1 VRADRRSRTGAYR
14 KRGRA
19 AHGNLGRET
28 SAAPNQVS
36 HPRIKPR
43 ALKSGDTVGVVSPSA
58 AIDRE
63 YLERGVA
70 ALKTMGFRVKVSR
83 HALDREAIMAGPD
96 DVRARELQAF
106 FADPEVDA
114 IFAARGGYGAGRI
127 LPLLDFEA
135 IAHTPKVFMGFSDA
149 TFILNAL
156 VARAGMV
163 CFHGPMVAMD
173 FAHGLGRAS
182 LDHLRR
188 LLAGEA
194 VGFELPARAALK
206 AGVAEGEVVG
216 GCLSM
221 VASAIGT
228 PYAPPFDGAILFLE
242 DTGEKAY
249 RIDRMLVQLGQAGV
263 FARVAAVV
271 FGALRP
277 PDGSE
282 AEHRLIGECVAEQA
296 ARLDCPVLS
305 GIEAGHGSANF
316 TIPLGVRARVD
327 AAARRITFLEPAVAV

>member
-1 VRADRRSRTGAYR
+1 
-14 KRGRA
+14 
-19 AHGNLGRET
+19 
-28 SAAPNQVS
+28 VS
-36 HPRIKPR
+36 QPRIKPR
-43 ALKSGDTVGVVSPSA
+43 ALKPGDTIGVVSPAS

-63 YLERGVA
+63 HLERGVA
-70 ALKTMGFRVKVSR
+70 SLKGLGFRVKVSR
-83 HALDREAIMAGPD
+83 HALDRDGIVAGPD
-96 DVRARELQAF
+96 AARASELQAF
-106 FADPEVDA
+106 FADPELAA
-114 IFAARGGYGAGRI
+114 IFATRGGYGAGRI
-127 LPLLDFEA
+127 LPLLDFDA
-135 IAHTPKVFMGFSDA
+135 IARTPKVFMGFSDA

-156 VARAGMV
+156 VGRSSMV

-173 FAHGLGRAS
+173 FARGLSEAS

-188 LLAGEA
+188 LLAGEM
-194 VGFELPARAALK
+194 GSFELPARAALK

-221 VASAIGT
+221 VAATLGT

-263 FARVAAVV
+263 LGQVAAVV
-271 FGALRP
+271 FGALRA

-282 AEHRLIGECVAEQA
+282 AEHRLIGECIAEQA

-316 TIPLGVRARVD
+316 TIPFGVRARVD
-327 AAARRITFLEPAVAV
+327 TAARTLGFLEPAVAA

>member
-1 VRADRRSRTGAYR
+1 MNVG
-14 KRGRA
+14 K
-19 AHGNLGRET
+19 
-28 SAAPNQVS
+28 PVS
-36 HPRIKPR
+36 QPRIKPR
-43 ALKSGDTVGVVSPSA
+43 ALKPGDTIGVVSPAS

-63 YLERGVA
+63 HLERGVA
-70 ALKTMGFRVKVSR
+70 ALKSMGFRVKVSR
-83 HALDREAIMAGPD
+83 HALDRDGIVAGPD
-96 DVRARELQAF
+96 TARASELQAF

-127 LPLLDFEA
+127 LPMLDFDA
-135 IAHTPKVFMGFSDA
+135 IARTPKVFMGFSDA

-156 VARAGMV
+156 VGRASMV

-173 FAHGLGRAS
+173 FARGLGESS

-188 LLAGEA
+188 LLAGEM
-194 VGFELPARAALK
+194 GSFELPARAALK

-221 VASAIGT
+221 VAATLGT

-263 FARVAAVV
+263 LGRVAAVV
-271 FGALRP
+271 FGALRAP
-277 PDGSE
+277 AGSE
-282 AEHRLIGECVAEQA
+282 AEHRLISECIAEQA

-305 GIEAGHGSANF
+305 GIEVGHGSANF
-316 TIPLGVRARVD
+316 TIPFGVRARVD
-327 AAARRITFLEPAVAV
+327 TAARTLGFLEPAVAA

>member
-1 VRADRRSRTGAYR
+1 
-14 KRGRA
+14 
-19 AHGNLGRET
+19 
-28 SAAPNQVS
+28 VS
-36 HPRIKPR
+36 QPRIKPR
-43 ALKSGDTVGVVSPSA
+43 PLKPGDTIGVVSPAS

-63 YLERGVA
+63 HLERGVA
-70 ALKTMGFRVKVSR
+70 ALKALGFRVKVSR
-83 HALDREAIMAGPD
+83 HALDRDGIVAGPD
-96 DVRARELQAF
+96 TARASELQAF
-106 FADPEVDA
+106 FADPDVDA

-127 LPLLDFEA
+127 LPMLDFDA
-135 IAHTPKVFMGFSDA
+135 IARTPKVFMGFSDA

-156 VARAGMV
+156 VGRASMV

-173 FAHGLGRAS
+173 FARGLSEAS

-188 LLAGEA
+188 LLAGEM
-194 VGFELPARAALK
+194 GSFELPARAALK

-221 VASAIGT
+221 VAATLGT

-263 FARVAAVV
+263 LGQVAAVV
-271 FGALRP
+271 FGALRA

-282 AEHRLIGECVAEQA
+282 AEHRLIGECIAEQA

-316 TIPLGVRARVD
+316 TIPFGVRARVD
-327 AAARRITFLEPAVAV
+327 TAARTLGFLEPAVAA

>member
-1 VRADRRSRTGAYR
+1 
-14 KRGRA
+14 
-19 AHGNLGRET
+19 
-28 SAAPNQVS
+28 VS
-36 HPRIKPR
+36 QPRIKPR
-43 ALKSGDTVGVVSPSA
+43 ALKPGDTIGVVSPAS

-63 YLERGVA
+63 HLERGVA
-70 ALKTMGFRVKVSR
+70 SLKGLGFRVKVSR
-83 HALDREAIMAGPD
+83 HALDRDGIVAGPD
-96 DVRARELQAF
+96 ATRASELQAF
-106 FADPEVDA
+106 FADPELAA
-114 IFAARGGYGAGRI
+114 IFATRGGYGAGRI
-127 LPLLDFEA
+127 LPLLDFDA
-135 IAHTPKVFMGFSDA
+135 IARTPKVFMGFSDA

-156 VARAGMV
+156 VGRASMV

-173 FAHGLGRAS
+173 FARGLSESS
-182 LDHLRR
+182 LDHIRR
-188 LLAGEA
+188 LLAGE
-194 VGFELPARAALK
+194 VGSFELPARAALK

-221 VASAIGT
+221 VAATLGT

-263 FARVAAVV
+263 LGQVAAVV
-271 FGALRP
+271 FGALRA

-282 AEHRLIGECVAEQA
+282 AEHRLIGECIAEQA

-316 TIPLGVRARVD
+316 TIPFGVRARVD
-327 AAARRITFLEPAVAV
+327 TAARTLGFLEPAVAA

>member
-1 VRADRRSRTGAYR
+1 
-14 KRGRA
+14 
-19 AHGNLGRET
+19 
-28 SAAPNQVS
+28 VS
-36 HPRIKPR
+36 QPKIKPR
-43 ALKSGDTVGVVSPSA
+43 ALKPGDTIGVVSA
-58 AIDRE
+58 ASPVDRE
-63 YLERGVA
+63 HLERGVA
-70 ALKTMGFRVKVSR
+70 ALKSLGFRVKVSR
-83 HALDREAIMAGPD
+83 HALDRGAIVAGFD
-96 DVRARELQAF
+96 AVRAAELQAF

-127 LPLLDFEA
+127 LPLLDFDA
-135 IAHTPKVFMGFSDA
+135 IARTPKVFMGFSDA
-149 TFILNAL
+149 TFILSAL
-156 VARAGMV
+156 LGRAGMV

-173 FAHGLGRAS
+173 FARGLGEAS
-182 LDHLRR
+182 VDHLRR
-188 LLAGEA
+188 LLAGETA
-194 VGFELPARAALK
+194 SFELPARAALR

-221 VASAIGT
+221 VAAAIGT

-249 RIDRMLVQLGQAGV
+249 RIDRMLVQLAQAGV
-263 FARVAAVV
+263 LERVAAVV

-282 AEHRLIGECVAEQA
+282 TELRLIGGCVAEQM

-327 AAARRITFLEPAVAV
+327 AAARRLSFLEPAVVV

>member
-1 VRADRRSRTGAYR
+1 
-14 KRGRA
+14 
-19 AHGNLGRET
+19 
-28 SAAPNQVS
+28 VS
-36 HPRIKPR
+36 PPRIKPR
-43 ALKSGDTVGVVSPSA
+43 ALKPGDTVGVVSPAA

-63 YLERGVA
+63 HLERGVT
-70 ALKTMGFRVKVSR
+70 ALERLGFRVKVSR
-83 HALDREAIMAGPD
+83 HAFDRAAIVAGSD
-96 DVRARELQAF
+96 EMRARELQAF

-127 LPLLDFEA
+127 LPLLDFAA
-135 IAHTPKVFMGFSDA
+135 IARTPKVFMGFSDA
-149 TFILNAL
+149 TFLLNAL
-156 VARAGMV
+156 VGRAGMV

-173 FAHGLGRAS
+173 FARGLREAS

-188 LLAGEA
+188 LLAGET
-194 VGFELPARAALK
+194 GSFELPARAALK
-206 AGVAEGEVVG
+206 GGVAEGEIVG
-216 GCLSM
+216 GCLSL
-221 VASAIGT
+221 VAAAIGT

-263 FARVAAVV
+263 LQRVAAVV

-282 AEHRLIGECVAEQA
+282 AEHRLISECVAEQA
-296 ARLDCPVLS
+296 ARLDCPVLA

-316 TIPLGVRARVD
+316 TIPFGVRARVD
-327 AAARRITFLEPAVAV
+327 TGARRLSFLEPAVVV

>member
-1 VRADRRSRTGAYR
+1 
-14 KRGRA
+14 
-19 AHGNLGRET
+19 
-28 SAAPNQVS
+28 VS
-36 HPRIKPR
+36 QPRVKPR
-43 ALKSGDTVGVVSPSA
+43 ALKPGDTIGVVSPAS

-63 YLERGVA
+63 HLERGVA
-70 ALKTMGFRVKVSR
+70 ALKKVGFRVKVSR
-83 HALDREAIMAGPD
+83 HALDRGAIVAGSD
-96 DVRARELQAF
+96 AVRAGELQAF

-127 LPLLDFEA
+127 LPLLDFDA
-135 IAHTPKVFMGFSDA
+135 IARTPKVFMGFSDA

-156 VARAGMV
+156 VGQAGMV

-173 FAHGLGRAS
+173 FARGLGEAPF
-182 LDHLRR
+182 DHLRR
-188 LLAGEA
+188 LLAGETA
-194 VGFELPARAALK
+194 SFELPARAALR

-221 VASAIGT
+221 VAAAIGT

-249 RIDRMLVQLGQAGV
+249 RIDRMLVQLAQAG
-263 FARVAAVV
+263 ALGRVAAVV

-316 TIPLGVRARVD
+316 TIPFGVRARVD
-327 AAARRITFLEPAVAV
+327 AAARRLSFLEPAVAV

>member
-1 VRADRRSRTGAYR
+1 
-14 KRGRA
+14 
-19 AHGNLGRET
+19 
-28 SAAPNQVS
+28 VS

-43 ALKSGDTVGVVSPSA
+43 ALKPGDTVGIVSPSA
-58 AIDRE
+58 AVDRE
-63 YLERGVA
+63 HLERGVA
-70 ALKTMGFRVKVSR
+70 ALKKMDFKVRVSR
-83 HALDREAIMAGPD
+83 HALDRAAIVAGPD
-96 DVRARELQAF
+96 AVRARELQAF

-135 IAHTPKVFMGFSDA
+135 IARTPKVFMGFSDA

-156 VARAGMV
+156 VGRAGMV

-173 FAHGLGRAS
+173 FARGLGEAS

-194 VGFELPARAALK
+194 ASFDLPARAAFGD
-206 AGVAEGEVVG
+206 GVAEGEMVG

-221 VASAIGT
+221 VAAAIGT
-228 PYAPPFDGAILFLE
+228 PYAPPFDGAVLFLE

-249 RIDRMLVQLGQAGV
+249 RIDRMLVQLEQAGV
-263 FARVAAVV
+263 LKRVAAVV

-282 AEHRLIGECVAEQA
+282 AEYRLINECVAERA
-296 ARLDCPVLS
+296 ASLDCPVLS
-305 GIEAGHGSANF
+305 GVEAGHGSANF
-316 TIPLGVRARVD
+316 TIPFGVRVRVD
-327 AAARRITFLEPAVAV
+327 AAARRLSFLEPATVV

>member
-1 VRADRRSRTGAYR
+1 M
-14 KRGRA
+14 
-19 AHGNLGRET
+19 
-28 SAAPNQVS
+28 S

-43 ALKSGDTVGVVSPSA
+43 ALKSGDTIGVVSPSA

-63 YLERGVA
+63 HLERGVA
-70 ALKTMGFRVKVSR
+70 ALKTIGFRVKVSR
-83 HALDREAIMAGPD
+83 HALDRAAIVAGPD
-96 DVRARELQAF
+96 AMRASELQAF

-127 LPLLDFEA
+127 LPLLDFDA
-135 IAHTPKVFMGFSDA
+135 IARTPKVFMGFSDA
-149 TFILNAL
+149 TFILNAMIG
-156 VARAGMV
+156 RAGMV

-173 FAHGLGRAS
+173 FARGLGEAS
-182 LDHLRR
+182 LEHLRR
-188 LLAGEA
+188 LLAGETA
-194 VGFELPARAALK
+194 GFELPARTALK
-206 AGVAEGEVVG
+206 VGVAEGEVVG

-221 VASAIGT
+221 VAAAIGT

-249 RIDRMLVQLGQAGV
+249 RIDRMLVQLRQAGV

-277 PDGSE
+277 PNGSE
-282 AEHRLIGECVAEQA
+282 TEDRLISECVAEQA
-296 ARLDCPVLS
+296 TQLDCPVLF

-316 TIPLGVRARVD
+316 TIPFGVRARVD
-327 AAARRITFLEPAVAV
+327 AAAQRLTFLEPAVAV

>member
-1 VRADRRSRTGAYR
+1 MS
-14 KRGRA
+14 
-19 AHGNLGRET
+19 
-28 SAAPNQVS
+28 Q
-36 HPRIKPR
+36 PRIKPR
-43 ALKSGDTVGVVSPSA
+43 ALKPGDTIGVVSPAST
-58 AIDRE
+58 IDRE
-63 YLERGVA
+63 HLDRGVA
-70 ALKTMGFRVKVSR
+70 ALKRIGFRVKVSR
-83 HALDREAIMAGPD
+83 HALDRAAIMAGSD
-96 DVRARELQAF
+96 AIRARELQAF
-106 FADPEVDA
+106 FADPKVDA
-114 IFAARGGYGAGRI
+114 IFAARGGYGAGR
-127 LPLLDFEA
+127 LLSLLDFDA
-135 IAHTPKVFMGFSDA
+135 IARSPKVFMGFSDA

-156 VARAGMV
+156 VGRAGMV

-173 FAHGLGRAS
+173 FARGLSESS
-182 LDHLRR
+182 LDHIRR
-188 LLAGEA
+188 LLMGEMA
-194 VGFELPARAALK
+194 SFELPARAALK
-206 AGVAEGEVVG
+206 TGIAEGEVVG

-221 VASAIGT
+221 VAAAIGT

-263 FARVAAVV
+263 LERVGAVV

-316 TIPLGVRARVD
+316 TIPFGVRARVD
-327 AAARRITFLEPAVAV
+327 TVARTLAFLEPAVTV

>member
-1 VRADRRSRTGAYR
+1 MS
-14 KRGRA
+14 
-19 AHGNLGRET
+19 E
-28 SAAPNQVS
+28 
-36 HPRIKPR
+36 PRLKPR
-43 ALKSGDTVGVVSPSA
+43 ALKAGDTVGVVSPAS

-63 YLERGVA
+63 YLERGVG
-70 ALKTMGFRVKVSR
+70 ALKRMGFRVKVSS
-83 HALDREAIMAGPD
+83 HALDRSAILAGTD
-96 DVRARELQAF
+96 AVRASELQKF

-127 LPLLDFEA
+127 LPLLDFDA
-135 IAHTPKVFMGFSDA
+135 IARTPKVFMGFSDA

-156 VARAGMV
+156 VGRGGMV

-173 FAHGLGRAS
+173 FAHGLGEAS

-188 LLAGEA
+188 LLAGDLTS
-194 VGFELPARAALK
+194 FDLPARAALK
-206 AGVAEGEVVG
+206 EGIAEGEVVG

-221 VASAIGT
+221 VAASIGT
-228 PYAPPFDGAILFLE
+228 PYAPPFDDAVLFLE

-249 RIDRMLVQLGQAGV
+249 RIDRMLVQLAQAGV
-263 FARVAAVV
+263 LERVAAVV

-282 AEHRLIGECVAEQA
+282 AEYRLIGECVAEQA

-316 TIPLGVRARVD
+316 TIPFGVRARVD
-327 AAARRITFLEPAVAV
+327 AAARTLSFLEPAVAV

>member
-1 VRADRRSRTGAYR
+1 MS
-14 KRGRA
+14 
-19 AHGNLGRET
+19 
-28 SAAPNQVS
+28 Q
-36 HPRIKPR
+36 PRIKPR
-43 ALKSGDTVGVVSPSA
+43 ALKPGDTIGVVSPAS

-63 YLERGVA
+63 HLERGVA
-70 ALKTMGFRVKVSR
+70 SLKALGFRVKVSR
-83 HALDREAIMAGPD
+83 HALDRDGIVAGPD
-96 DVRARELQAF
+96 AARASELQAF

-127 LPLLDFEA
+127 LPMLDFDA
-135 IAHTPKVFMGFSDA
+135 IARTPKVFMGFSDA

-156 VARAGMV
+156 VGRASMV

-173 FAHGLGRAS
+173 FARGLGESS

-188 LLAGEA
+188 LLAGEM
-194 VGFELPARAALK
+194 GSFELPARAALK

-221 VASAIGT
+221 VTATLGT

-263 FARVAAVV
+263 LGRVAAVV
-271 FGALRP
+271 FGALRAP
-277 PDGSE
+277 AGSE
-282 AEHRLIGECVAEQA
+282 AEHRLISECIAEQA
-296 ARLDCPVLS
+296 ARLDCPMLS
-305 GIEAGHGSANF
+305 GIEVGHRSANF
-316 TIPLGVRARVD
+316 TIPFGVRARVD
-327 AAARRITFLEPAVAV
+327 TAARTLGFLEPAVAA

>member
-1 VRADRRSRTGAYR
+1 MS
-14 KRGRA
+14 
-19 AHGNLGRET
+19 
-28 SAAPNQVS
+28 Q
-36 HPRIKPR
+36 PRIKPR
-43 ALKSGDTVGVVSPSA
+43 ALKAGDTVGVVSPAS

-63 YLERGVA
+63 YLERGVG
-70 ALKTMGFRVKVSR
+70 ALRRMGFRVKVSS
-83 HALDREAIMAGPD
+83 HALDRSAILAGTD
-96 DVRARELQAF
+96 AVRASELQKF

-135 IAHTPKVFMGFSDA
+135 IARTPKVFMGFSDA

-156 VARAGMV
+156 VGRAGMV

-173 FAHGLGRAS
+173 FAHGLGEAS

-188 LLAGEA
+188 LLAGDLTS
-194 VGFELPARAALK
+194 FDLPARAALK
-206 AGVAEGEVVG
+206 EGIAEGEVVG

-221 VASAIGT
+221 VAASIGT
-228 PYAPPFDGAILFLE
+228 PYAPPFDDAVLFLE

-249 RIDRMLVQLGQAGV
+249 RIDRMLVQLAQAGV
-263 FARVAAVV
+263 LERVAAVV

-277 PDGSE
+277 PDGNE
-282 AEHRLIGECVAEQA
+282 AEYRLIGECVAEQA

-316 TIPLGVRARVD
+316 TIPFGVRARVD
-327 AAARRITFLEPAVAV
+327 AAARTLSFLEPAVAV

>member
-1 VRADRRSRTGAYR
+1 
-14 KRGRA
+14 
-19 AHGNLGRET
+19 
-28 SAAPNQVS
+28 
-36 HPRIKPR
+36 
-43 ALKSGDTVGVVSPSA
+43 
-58 AIDRE
+58 
-63 YLERGVA
+63 
-70 ALKTMGFRVKVSR
+70 MGFRVKVSR
-83 HALDREAIMAGPD
+83 HALDRAAIVAGPD
-96 DVRARELQAF
+96 AVRAREVQAF

-127 LPLLDFEA
+127 LPLLDFDA
-135 IAHTPKVFMGFSDA
+135 IARTPKVFMGFSDA

-173 FAHGLGRAS
+173 FARGLGESS
-182 LDHLRR
+182 LGHLRR
-188 LLAGEA
+188 LLAGETA
-194 VGFELPARAALK
+194 SFELPARAALR

-216 GCLSM
+216 GCLSL
-221 VASAIGT
+221 VAAAIGT

-249 RIDRMLVQLGQAGV
+249 RIDRMLVQLAQAGV
-263 FARVAAVV
+263 LGRLAAVV

-282 AEHRLIGECVAEQA
+282 AESRLIGECVAEQA

-316 TIPLGVRARVD
+316 TIPFGVRARVD
-327 AAARRITFLEPAVAV
+327 AAALRLSFLEPAVSV

>member
-1 VRADRRSRTGAYR
+1 VRPGEPSKTGEPS
-14 KRGRA
+14 K
-19 AHGNLGRET
+19 N
-28 SAAPNQVS
+28 SQVS

-43 ALKSGDTVGVVSPSA
+43 ALKPGDTVGVVSPAS

-63 YLERGVA
+63 HLERGVA
-70 ALKTMGFRVKVSR
+70 ALKRLGFRVKVSR
-83 HALDREAIMAGPD
+83 HALDRDAIVAGSD
-96 DVRARELQAF
+96 EVRARELQAF

-127 LPLLDFEA
+127 LPLLDFAA
-135 IAHTPKVFMGFSDA
+135 IARTPKVFMGFSDA
-149 TFILNAL
+149 TFLLNAL
-156 VARAGMV
+156 VGRAGMV

-173 FAHGLGRAS
+173 FARGLGEAS

-188 LLAGEA
+188 LLAGET
-194 VGFELPARAALK
+194 GSFELPARVALK
-206 AGVAEGEVVG
+206 GGVAEGEVVG

-221 VASAIGT
+221 VAAAIGT
-228 PYAPPFDGAILFLE
+228 PYAPPFNGAILFLE

-249 RIDRMLVQLGQAGV
+249 RIDRMLVQLEQAGV
-263 FARVAAVV
+263 LGRVAAVV

-282 AEHRLIGECVAEQA
+282 AEHRLISECVAEQA

-316 TIPLGVRARVD
+316 TIPFGVRAQVD
-327 AAARRITFLEPAVAV
+327 AGARRLSFLEPAVVV

>member
-1 VRADRRSRTGAYR
+1 V
-14 KRGRA
+14 
-19 AHGNLGRET
+19 
-28 SAAPNQVS
+28 SAGKPVS
-36 HPRIKPR
+36 QPRIKPR
-43 ALKSGDTVGVVSPSA
+43 ALKPGDTIGVVSPAS

-63 YLERGVA
+63 HLERGVA
-70 ALKTMGFRVKVSR
+70 ALKSMGFRVKVSR
-83 HALDREAIMAGPD
+83 HALDRDGIVAGPD
-96 DVRARELQAF
+96 MARASELQAF

-127 LPLLDFEA
+127 LPMLDFDA
-135 IAHTPKVFMGFSDA
+135 IARTPKVFMGFSDA

-156 VARAGMV
+156 VGRASMV

-173 FAHGLGRAS
+173 FARGLGESS

-188 LLAGEA
+188 LLAGEM
-194 VGFELPARAALK
+194 GSFELPARAALK

-221 VASAIGT
+221 VAATLGT

-263 FARVAAVV
+263 LGRVAAVV
-271 FGALRP
+271 FGALRAP
-277 PDGSE
+277 HGSE

-316 TIPLGVRARVD
+316 TIPFGVRARVD
-327 AAARRITFLEPAVAV
+327 TVARTLGFLEPAVAA

>member
-1 VRADRRSRTGAYR
+1 VRPGEPS
-14 KRGRA
+14 K
-19 AHGNLGRET
+19 T
-28 SAAPNQVS
+28 SEPSKNSQVS

-43 ALKSGDTVGVVSPSA
+43 ALKPGDTVGVVSPAS

-63 YLERGVA
+63 HLERGVA
-70 ALKTMGFRVKVSR
+70 ALKRLGFRVKVSR
-83 HALDREAIMAGPD
+83 HALDRDAIVAGSD
-96 DVRARELQAF
+96 EVRARELQAF

-127 LPLLDFEA
+127 LPLLDFAA
-135 IAHTPKVFMGFSDA
+135 IARTPKVFMGFSDA
-149 TFILNAL
+149 TFLLNAL
-156 VARAGMV
+156 VGRAGMV

-173 FAHGLGRAS
+173 FARGLGEAS

-188 LLAGEA
+188 LLAGET
-194 VGFELPARAALK
+194 GSFELPARVALK
-206 AGVAEGEVVG
+206 DGVAEGEVVG

-221 VASAIGT
+221 VAAAIGT
-228 PYAPPFDGAILFLE
+228 PYSPPFDGAILFLE

-263 FARVAAVV
+263 LERVAAVV

-282 AEHRLIGECVAEQA
+282 AEHRLISECVAEQA
-296 ARLDCPVLS
+296 ARLDCPGLS

-316 TIPLGVRARVD
+316 TIPFGVRAQVD
-327 AAARRITFLEPAVAV
+327 AGARRLSFLEPAVVV